1 VDVASKPTL
10 ASYNIRPDAFDPRR
24 PGPPN
29 KLQTSKG
36 RDEALLA
43 ILDRHSEV
51 ADAKIKSR
59 DYKGA
64 ITLLRRTYALVNAHS
79 SPAPEDG
86 RALVVRVATACL
98 RLQLCAALSRI
109 GRHAPALDEASA
121 AKLEMEEIWESLT
134 GAAVEMAMAE
144 AGGDT
149 TKPHPVLRSHICN
162 PPCWLERAIAC
173 SVQSRLCMAV
183 EMEYLLLAAGL
194 GQGKVEDM
202 ADMLCSELNAS
213 QREEPSSALLPPID
227 GERFQQMSSEDA
239 DELLWQGQ
247 VGMPTSPMTPA
258 EQIEQLYREAI
269 DLAARLLPASHTL
282 VRDAEKAAATALE
295 RQRLRQQESVEEPAE
310 VEHAEAPQAP
320 PESPK
325 APQPEVPP
333 APASP
338 AAVRRVSLP
347 DEVDNQSEET
357 LPLPPRDLM
366 TRTKRG
372 VRPGLR
378 ASNTMPSLQSAL
390 DESEMSES
398 FPTEEEKVILARR
411 HTDSE
416 SHGDWVRRSPP
427 GDVFY
432 RSLPN
437 SFQEATGESR
447 SSWRPR
453 RRKKKAN
460 QQEGLQ
466 QSTDSHDGDPFK
478 EWAKEFMHV
487 ENMTLFQRKLLTL
500 EGMRSLHT
508 DMKIETKRFRQV
520 MHDLELYGGEEQ
532 ERLGN
537 NRILY
542 TDAGMKAFR
551 AGQARN
557 EAVRKAAWKATPW
570 AQKFAEREKD
580 LFAYYGMSKQYEKGV
595 DVKSLR
601 KILEESFERTP
612 EQKAKRKKEEDE
624 RRRQEQEEAEAKKR
638 ELSQIG
644 FRKSRSRTQKLNKD
658 RMAATR

>member
-1 VDVASKPTL
+1 MEKTIIAGV
-10 ASYNIRPDAFDPRR
+10 
-24 PGPPN
+24 
-29 KLQTSKG
+29 
-36 RDEALLA
+36 
-43 ILDRHSEV
+43 
-51 ADAKIKSR
+51 
-59 DYKGA
+59 
-64 ITLLRRTYALVNAHS
+64 S
-79 SPAPEDG
+79 SDS

-183 EMEYLLLAAGL
+183 ELHGL
-194 GQGKVEDM
+194 ETKGVNVQT
-202 ADMLCSELNAS
+202 L
-213 QREEPSSALLPPID
+213 EPSSALLPPIE
-227 GERFQQMSSEDA
+227 GSRFQQMGSDD

-269 DLAARLLPASHTL
+269 DLASRLLPASHSL

-295 RQRLRQQESVEEPAE
+295 RQRLRHRESVEEPTE
-310 VEHAEAPQAP
+310 LENVEEPQAP
-320 PESPK
+320 ASSK
-325 APQPEVPP
+325 AAQPEVPS
-333 APASP
+333 APSSP
-338 AAVRRVSLP
+338 AGVRRVSLP
-347 DEVDNQSEET
+347 EEVESQPEEPVPM
-357 LPLPPRDLM
+357 LPRDLM

-372 VRPGLR
+372 MRPGLR

-390 DESEMSES
+390 DESEKDEC

-447 SSWRPR
+447 SAWRPR

-460 QQEGLQ
+460 LQEGLQ
-466 QSTDSHDGDPFK
+466 QSTDSQDGDPFK

-580 LFAYYGMSKQYEKGV
+580 LFSYYGMSKQYEKGV

-601 KILEESFERTP
+601 KLLEESFERTP

-624 RRRQEQEEAEAKKR
+624 RRRQEQEEVAWR
-638 ELSQIG
+638 EWEWGHLEDHGKGRNEEICLLVPPWRIAWPPRDETTGSG
-644 FRKSRSRTQKLNKD
+644 SEF
-658 RMAATR
+658 